1 MAENNPESPEM
12 MFELGKRFY
21 LPSSGV
27 ADPLLALYYFQ
38 QSAEAGFVPAQRVLG
53 TCYLEGRLTAPDYEK
68 ARYWLTQAARNNDG
82 QAAYSLALM
91 YAKGQGL
98 TKDWALAYKLLDMEC
113 ARQLTDARMLKSQ
126 LKLELSRN
134 QAEIK
139 KRLEAQE
146 KKRRAGYTS
155 HRHRF
160 IQPWETPGRPQ
171 LEKEEFEVWLALNSQ
186 CINPEQGLAELSAL
200 MNQYYDEQ
208 EALHPLRETIG

>member
-1 MAENNPESPEM
+1 MDDKNPESPEM
-12 MFELGKRFY
+12 LFELGKRFY

-91 YAKGQGL
+91 YARGQGL
-98 TKDWALAYKLLDMEC
+98 DKDWALAYKLLDMEC

-134 QAEIK
+134 QVEIK
-139 KRLEAQE
+139 KRLEALE
-146 KKRRAGYTS
+146 KERRAGYTS

-160 IQPWETPGRPQ
+160 IQPWDTPGRPQ
-171 LEKEEFEVWLALNSQ
+171 FDKEEFEIWLALNNQS
-186 CINPEQGLAELSAL
+186 IDPEQGLAELSAL
-200 MNQYYDEQ
+200 LNSYYGEQ
-208 EALHPLRETIG
+208 EALHPPQGAIG

>member
-1 MAENNPESPEM
+1 MDEKNSESPEM
-12 MFELGKRFY
+12 LFELGKRFY

-91 YAKGQGL
+91 YVRGQGL
-98 TKDWALAYKLLDMEC
+98 DKDWALAYKLLDMEC
-113 ARQLTDARMLKSQ
+113 ARQLTDARLLKSQ
-126 LKLELSRN
+126 LKLELSRS
-134 QAEIK
+134 QVEIK
-139 KRLEAQE
+139 KRLEALE
-146 KKRRAGYTS
+146 KQRRAGYTS

-171 LEKEEFEVWLALNSQ
+171 FDKEEFEIWLSLNNKS
-186 CINPEQGLAELSAL
+186 IDPEQGLAELNAL
-200 MNQYYDEQ
+200 MNRYYDEQ
-208 EALHPLRETIG
+208 EALHPPRGAIG

>member
-1 MAENNPESPEM
+1 MDDKNPESPEM
-12 MFELGKRFY
+12 LFELGKRFY

-91 YAKGQGL
+91 YVRGQGL
-98 TKDWALAYKLLDMEC
+98 DKDWALAYKLLDMEC
-113 ARQLTDARMLKSQ
+113 ARQLTDARLLKNQ
-126 LKLELSRN
+126 LKHELSRN

-139 KRLEAQE
+139 KKLEALE
-146 KKRRAGYTS
+146 KERRAGYTS

-171 LEKEEFEVWLALNSQ
+171 FDKEEFEIWLALNKQS
-186 CINPEQGLAELSAL
+186 IGPEEGLTELSDL
-200 MNQYYDEQ
+200 MNRYYDEQ
-208 EALHPLRETIG
+208 EALHPPREAMG